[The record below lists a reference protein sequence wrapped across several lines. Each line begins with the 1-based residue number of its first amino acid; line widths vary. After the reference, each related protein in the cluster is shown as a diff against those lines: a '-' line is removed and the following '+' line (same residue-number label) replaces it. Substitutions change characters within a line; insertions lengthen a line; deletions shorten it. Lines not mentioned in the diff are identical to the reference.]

1 MLVKRLMMK
10 KAGKKVILMD
20 SSKCGRILPYTFGNV
35 EDTDYIVSDGQLPK
49 EVQERAEQAGTEI
62 L

>member
-1 MLVKRLMMK
+1 
-10 KAGKKVILMD
+10 MD

-35 EDTDYIVSDGQLPK
+35 EDADYIVSDGQLPK